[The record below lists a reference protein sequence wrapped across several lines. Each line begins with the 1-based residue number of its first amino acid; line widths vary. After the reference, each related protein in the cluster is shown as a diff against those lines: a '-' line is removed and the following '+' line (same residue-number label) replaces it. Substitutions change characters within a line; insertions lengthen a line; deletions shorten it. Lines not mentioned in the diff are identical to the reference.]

1 MDNIKKKIGIHQP
14 NFLPWIG
21 YFAKLLA
28 SDEFIFLDTAQFS
41 KGSYQNRVLI
51 KNPQESKWFT
61 ANVQKEKD
69 SFMQS
74 KFIKLSNFDFWKE
87 KHLKTLQANY
97 SKSNNFNFFF
107 EKIENFYRNSD
118 FKYLCEF
125 NIGLIIVI
133 CEALE
138 IPTNKFIRSSELD
151 ITSTGDDALIDI
163 AIKRNADV
171 YLSGSG
177 GKKYQDE
184 KKFEDKGISIE
195 YNFFTHPQYN
205 QLWGEFIE
213 GLSIVDL
220 LLNEGENA
228 STILKE
234 SVLIND

>member
-1 MDNIKKKIGIHQP
+1 M
-14 NFLPWIG
+14 
-21 YFAKLLA
+21 
-28 SDEFIFLDTAQFS
+28 
-41 KGSYQNRVLI
+41 
-51 KNPQESKWFT
+51 
-61 ANVQKEKD
+61 
-69 SFMQS
+69 
-74 KFIKLSNFDFWKE
+74 
-87 KHLKTLQANY
+87 
-97 SKSNNFNFFF
+97 
-107 EKIENFYRNSD
+107 
-118 FKYLCEF
+118 
-125 NIGLIIVI
+125 IIVI